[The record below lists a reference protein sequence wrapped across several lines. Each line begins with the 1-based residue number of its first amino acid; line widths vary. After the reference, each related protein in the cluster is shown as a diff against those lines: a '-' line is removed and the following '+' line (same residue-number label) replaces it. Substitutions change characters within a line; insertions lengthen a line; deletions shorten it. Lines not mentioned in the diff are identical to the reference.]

1 MLFASRS
8 ECAEMVPTFCAMDI
22 NAINSQFFN
31 VDFRSVCGCRFNL
44 AGGVD
49 STAIHIATEDTK
61 VGRMLEPAVEK
72 LVGLRDWLVLVA
84 REFAQFAH
92 SASSGKVAQAPLAF
106 YESEDLPLTLEA
118 APVDGHPDHVRLEF
132 TLLSDDNDSL
142 DYCHIA
148 VTVDLALREFL
159 DEVARAAATGG
170 DLCEP
175 A

>member
-1 MLFASRS
+1 
-8 ECAEMVPTFCAMDI
+8 MDI
-22 NAINSQFFN
+22 NTLNRQFFN

-44 AGGVD
+44 AGGMET
-49 STAIHIATEDTK
+49 TAIHIVAEDTK
-61 VGRMLEPAVEK
+61 VGRALGPAVDA
-72 LVGLRDWLVLVA
+72 LVALRNWLVLVA

-92 SASSGKVAQAPLAF
+92 RASSGEGAEAPLTF
-106 YESEDLPLTLEA
+106 YESEGLPLTLEA
-118 APVDGHPDHVRLEF
+118 TLVDAHPDHVRLKF
-132 TLLSDDNDSL
+132 TMLSDDRDSL

-159 DEVARAAATGG
+159 EEVARAAATGG

>member
-22 NAINSQFFN
+22 NALNSQFFN

-61 VGRMLEPAVEK
+61 VGRALGPAVDA

-84 REFAQFAH
+84 REFAQFAR
-92 SASSGKVAQAPLAF
+92 SASSGEGCPGAV
-106 YESEDLPLTLEA
+106 
-118 APVDGHPDHVRLEF
+118 G
-132 TLLSDDNDSL
+132 LLR
-142 DYCHIA
+142 
-148 VTVDLALREFL
+148 V
-159 DEVARAAATGG
+159 
-170 DLCEP
+170 
-175 A
+175 

>member
-1 MLFASRS
+1 
-8 ECAEMVPTFCAMDI
+8 MDI
-22 NAINSQFFN
+22 NALNSQFFN

-44 AGGVD
+44 AGGVN

-61 VGRMLEPAVEK
+61 VGRALVPAVDA
-72 LVGLRDWLVLVA
+72 LVSLRDWLVMVA

-92 SASSGKVAQAPLAF
+92 LASSREGTDAPLVF
-106 YESEDLPLTLEA
+106 YESGDLPLTLEA
-118 APVDGHPDHVRLEF
+118 TVVDAHPNHVRLKF
-132 TLLSDDNDSL
+132 TMLSDDHDSL

-148 VTVDLALREFL
+148 VTVDLSFREFL
-159 DEVARAAATGG
+159 EEVARAAATGT